1 MLTRIRTFALAL
13 LPMAWAAASTVRACD
28 VPVFRFALERWRPDV
43 YEAVLFHRGE
53 LTETDKR
60 AAEAL
65 DNDSSTDGLKAN
77 LTLRLVDVS
86 GAVRPADRELW
97 GGRKTAELPRLV
109 VTYPPGS
116 RARGTAW
123 AGRLSASAA
132 SALTNCPGR
141 TEIVRRLTAGQ
152 AAVWVFLE
160 TGDAKQDDPVAALLS
175 RELAAMPKRLNATAA
190 PALRQSED
198 APASPQRGI
207 AFSMLRVGRDDAAT
221 RVLRTLLVRSE
232 AGLETQHAGQ
242 PMVFP
247 VFGRGRA
254 LYALVGKGINA
265 SNILEA
271 CRFLTGPCS
280 CQVKAENPGVD
291 LLIAA
296 DWDEALDDSWID
308 QAPAPLPSG
317 LNETL
322 EADKSATAP
331 ATRPASQPQAAPE
344 EELPFLEQSIDLSKV
359 VLITLAVVVV
369 GVLILVLALA
379 RKSGAS

>member
-1 MLTRIRTFALAL
+1 
-13 LPMAWAAASTVRACD
+13 MAWAAAPAARACD

-65 DNDSSTDGLKAN
+65 HSESTTEGPKAN
-77 LTLRLVDVS
+77 LTLRTVDVS
-86 GAVRPADRELW
+86 GTMRPADRALW
-97 GGRKTAELPRLV
+97 RGGKAQALPRLV
-109 VTYPPGS
+109 VTHPSGS
-116 RARGTAW
+116 RAHGTAW
-123 AGRLSASAA
+123 AGRFSASAV

-141 TEIVRRLTAGQ
+141 AEIVRRLTAGQ
-152 AAVWVFLE
+152 AAVWAFLE
-160 TGDAKQDDPVAALLS
+160 TGDTKRDDPVAALLS
-175 RELAAMPKRLNATAA
+175 RELAAMPTRLAATAA

-198 APASPQRGI
+198 APASSQRGI
-207 AFSMLRVGRDDAAT
+207 AFSMLRIRRDDAAT
-221 RVLRTLLVRSE
+221 KILRTLLVRSE
-232 AGLETQHAGQ
+232 ADLETQHAGQ

-247 VFGRGRA
+247 IFGRGRA

-296 DWDEALDDSWID
+296 AWDEAIDDSWID
-308 QAPAPLPSG
+308 QTPAPLPAG
-317 LNETL
+317 LGETL
-322 EADKSATAP
+322 GVENAATAP
-331 ATRPASQPQAAPE
+331 ATRPTSRPKETPE
-344 EELPFLEQSIDLSKV
+344 EELPFLEQSIELSKV

-379 RKSGAS
+379 RKSGES